1 MVGSEVQGGGSGDPP
16 GIPMETEKQG
26 EDNLPLRV
34 LATGSQS
41 GKRTL
46 PDSPEDIVLTL
57 R

>member
-1 MVGSEVQGGGSGDPP
+1 MVESEVQGGGSGDPP
-16 GIPMETEKQG
+16 GTPMETEKQG